1 MSDTLFSNLETK
13 LIHAGRKPRYT
24 QGSVN
29 TVVQRAS
36 SLVFQLLPIKNT
48 PPKTVTKVSY
58 FMVAAVR

>member
-13 LIHAGRKPRYT
+13 LVHAGRKPRYT

-36 SLVFQLLPIKNT
+36 SLVFP
-48 PPKTVTKVSY
+48 TVADKKHV
-58 FMVAAVR
+58 VR